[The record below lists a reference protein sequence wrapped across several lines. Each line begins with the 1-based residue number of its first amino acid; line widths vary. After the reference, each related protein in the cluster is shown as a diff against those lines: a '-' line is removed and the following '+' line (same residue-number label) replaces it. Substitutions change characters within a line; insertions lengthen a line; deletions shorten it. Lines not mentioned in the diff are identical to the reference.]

1 MAWGTWQ
8 LQDMIKKSLCADEKI
23 KVLLLQW
30 LFFFFSH
37 TTRIQV
43 FGRLFFC
50 FYFIALSSESFRMQ
64 LVLGRGLDSR
74 ETTDFDVNILVAVTK
89 MIKMLGDGMKIESFL
104 YRLKWWA
111 HIPDRVGEFTE
122 GLHSCRKQMWLSNSV
137 EDDFC
142 KGHEL
147 EKWLLSLVHGCISV
161 LFTIIIF

>member
-8 LQDMIKKSLCADEKI
+8 LQDMIKESLRADEKI
-23 KVLLLQW
+23 KVLT
-30 LFFFFSH
+30 FAVTFFFSH

-50 FYFIALSSESFRMQ
+50 FYFIALSSESFRIQ
-64 LVLGRGLDSR
+64 LVLGRGLDWR
-74 ETTDFDVNILVAVTK
+74 ETTDFDVNVLVAVTK

-111 HIPDRVGEFTE
+111 HTPDGVGEFTE
-122 GLHSCRKQMWLSNSV
+122 SLHSCRKQMWLSNSV

-147 EKWLLSLVHGCISV
+147 VKWLLSLAQGCISV
-161 LFTIIIF
+161 LFTTIIF